1 MQSKTEEGNNNQ
13 GGAMSSVTVVKEGSN
28 QLVESRNQVGEGSNQ
43 VREGSNQ
50 VGEGKNKVVEDS
62 VRKGENSNSS
72 IAEGNSTAG
81 SSKGGE
87 KTSSRF
93 RLQRLLGKV
102 CK

>member
-1 MQSKTEEGNNNQ
+1 
-13 GGAMSSVTVVKEGSN
+13 MSSVRVVG
-28 QLVESRNQVGEGSNQ
+28 
-43 VREGSNQ
+43 EGSNQ

-62 VRKGENSNSS
+62 VRKGEKSNSS

>member
-13 GGAMSSVTVVKEGSN
+13 GGASVQSCRMSSVRVVG
-28 QLVESRNQVGEGSNQ
+28 
-43 VREGSNQ
+43 EGSNQ
-50 VGEGKNKVVEDS
+50 VGEGKNKVVDDS
-62 VRKGENSNSS
+62 VRKGEKSNSCIS
-72 IAEGNSTAG
+72 GENSTAS

-87 KTSSRF
+87 KTFCRF